1 MGICIME
8 GNNITRRNL
17 LQIHTND
24 IRYNEVGY
32 RPLSKLCD
40 CSEGEREYLMQSLD
54 AQLHRGD
61 RGLLLSM
68 DRSLLIKK
76 RNEK

>member
-32 RPLSKLCD
+32 HPLPKLCD

-61 RGLLLSM
+61 
-68 DRSLLIKK
+68 
-76 RNEK
+76 